1 MWLHHQFAG
10 AAKQV
15 AFGVT
20 TFVSPVRMVV
30 KADSGIKTLD
40 DLNGKAVA
48 TTTGTTSD
56 RYIKQN
62 EKGHNIDVKTSTAK
76 TTPNPS

>member
-1 MWLHHQFAG
+1 MTNGTIDLECGSTTNSLERQ
-10 AAKQV
+10 KQV

-20 TFVSPVRMVV
+20 TFVSPVRMVVV

-62 EKGHNIDVKTSTAK
+62 ERATIST
-76 TTPNPS
+76 